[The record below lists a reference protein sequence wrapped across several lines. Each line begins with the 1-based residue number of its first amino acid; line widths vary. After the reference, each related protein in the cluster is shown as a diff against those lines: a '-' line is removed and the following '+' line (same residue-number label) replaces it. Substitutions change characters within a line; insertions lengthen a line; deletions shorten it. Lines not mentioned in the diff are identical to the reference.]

1 MEIANAPAH
10 HQETKSRAFQ
20 DFQKMNGEGTA
31 SLPMISPAGTETRVF
46 RRIVNA
52 TAAGIFGDG

>member
-1 MEIANAPAH
+1 MGIANAPAH
-10 HQETKSRAFQ
+10 RQETKSRAFPE
-20 DFQKMNGEGTA
+20 FQKMNGAGTA

-52 TAAGIFGDG
+52 TAAGIIGDD